1 MTANPHPPRIARAIA
16 RMLGHLITLALL
28 VFVLARP
35 GTSQAQGAPALRAT
49 STDQVKFPAG
59 LKWER
64 MRDVA
69 TNFAPADPKTPVV
82 KFLPSDLTTVN
93 VIWHDLISAS
103 TEKAPIFNMLLANTS
118 VRGRSLVFSQV
129 NLLDFTRCEPPANG
143 HSVVDVYSKCLAR
156 VAIGGTDR
164 SAPPQIREFDNFCFV
179 MSPWETKEEQQF
191 RAMNQVQ
198 FSFDPVTATAYFR
211 LIQHGAP
218 VPACNRA
225 IKLEG
230 L

>member
-1 MTANPHPPRIARAIA
+1 MLCPANLVPAMTARSVTRALVIFL
-16 RMLGHLITLALL
+16 MVVLLL
-28 VFVLARP
+28 VAFAPLAHAQA
-35 GTSQAQGAPALRAT
+35 TSVRAT

-82 KFLPSDLTTVN
+82 KFLPSDLATVN
-93 VIWHDLISAS
+93 VIWHDLIAAKA
-103 TEKAPIFNMLLANTS
+103 EKAPIFNMLIANTS
-118 VRGRSLVFSQV
+118 LHGRSLVFSQV
-129 NLLDFTRCEPPANG
+129 DLLDFTRCEPAANG
-143 HSVVDVYSKCLAR
+143 RSVVDVYSKCLAR
-156 VAIGGTDR
+156 VAIGGPDK

-179 MSPWETKEEQQF
+179 MSPWETKEEQRF
-191 RAMNQVQ
+191 RALNQVQ
-198 FSFDPVTATAYFR
+198 FSFDPATATAYFR

-218 VPACNRA
+218 VPACNRS

>member
-1 MTANPHPPRIARAIA
+1 MHPT
-16 RMLGHLITLALL
+16 ITPIHPAAASRALL
-28 VFVLARP
+28 TVLTFFVLLIGLAS
-35 GTSQAQGAPALRAT
+35 GVHAQAPTVRAT
-49 STDQVKFPAG
+49 STDQVRFPAG

-82 KFLPSDLTTVN
+82 KFLPSDLATVN

-103 TEKAPIFNMLLANTS
+103 TEKAPIFNMLIANTS
-118 VRGRSLVFSQV
+118 LRGRSLVFSQV

-143 HSVVDVYSKCLAR
+143 RSVVDVYSKCLAR
-156 VAIGGTDR
+156 VAIGGTDK

-179 MSPWETKEEQQF
+179 MSPWETQEERQF
-191 RAMNQVQ
+191 RALNQVQ
-198 FSFDPVTATAYFR
+198 FSFDPATATAYFR
-211 LIQHGAP
+211 LIQHGAQ